1 MPLSGSSVCPMHR
14 VVDAHVVAGPTD
26 CSEETCGCGDRIDV
40 RPARGSREGQW
51 KGTWSEGLA
60 DGGSGRS

>member
-1 MPLSGSSVCPMHR
+1 MHR